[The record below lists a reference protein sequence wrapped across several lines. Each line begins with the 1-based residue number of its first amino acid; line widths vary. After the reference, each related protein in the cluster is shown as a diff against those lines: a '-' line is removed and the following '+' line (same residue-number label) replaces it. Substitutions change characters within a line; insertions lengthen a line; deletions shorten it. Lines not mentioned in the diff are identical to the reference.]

1 MRILNVLPLVVA
13 LCLPIGAQA
22 QTQSSEPLANPRTVY
37 SEARAEMDKLIM
49 ERRMG
54 DAIRQF
60 DGIEQPNNKEL
71 AALDTKM
78 RVLYK
83 EDFENVAL
91 VRSEVHKNGFRQ
103 EMIAYWTGR
112 QYLYVYLLIHTDD
125 NRPRL
130 LQFQFDTNFNAVNK
144 FF

>member
-1 MRILNVLPLVVA
+1 MKRLFKCISLSIFLASPMA
-13 LCLPIGAQA
+13 TQIHAQSA
-22 QTQSSEPLANPRTVY
+22 DSPRVIY

-54 DAIRQF
+54 DAIRKF
-60 DGIEQPNNKEL
+60 DGLGVPDNKEL
-71 AALDTKM
+71 AAIDTKL

-83 EDFENVAL
+83 EDFQNVAL

-103 EMIAYWTGR
+103 EMIAYWTG
-112 QYLYVYLLIHTDD
+112 QNYLYVYLVIHTHD

-130 LQFQFDTNFNAVNK
+130 LQFQFDSNFDAISRL
-144 FF
+144 F